1 MPRYIGLSLGAGFG
15 ETGPD
20 WCDMVRD
27 EPDIGI
33 FFERLLRPVVDVDS
47 ETEDEVCC
55 DFFLRVDFSLRL

>member
-1 MPRYIGLSLGAGFG
+1 MGLSLGAGFG

-27 EPDIGI
+27 GPDIGI
-33 FFERLLRPVVDVDS
+33 FFERLLRLVVDIDS

-55 DFFLRVDFSLRL
+55 DFFLRDDFSFRL